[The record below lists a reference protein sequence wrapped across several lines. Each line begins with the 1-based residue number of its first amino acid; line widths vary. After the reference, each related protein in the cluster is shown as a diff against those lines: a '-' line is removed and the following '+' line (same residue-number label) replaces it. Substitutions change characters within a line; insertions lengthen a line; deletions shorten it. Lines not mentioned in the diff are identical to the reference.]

1 MRTLCNLMTG
11 GGFCDTMPR
20 ASQRAGTYSS
30 MRLPGMP
37 WPCWR
42 RHGRPA
48 SIPTDHGS
56 QLYAD
61 ESKVGERGE
70 SEKKLAEAG
79 IRQIPARVKPP
90 PDPAASWS
98 ASTASSSA
106 RCAASR
112 TWQDRR
118 GLRPRLGGGPPG
130 ADPVARFVKN
140 CNYRRPRMSPDWDN
154 LETPYQAFQKNMP
167 PIPP

>member
-1 MRTLCNLMTG
+1 
-11 GGFCDTMPR
+11 
-20 ASQRAGTYSS
+20 
-30 MRLPGMP
+30 MP

-48 SIPTDHGS
+48 PIPTDHGS

-79 IRQIPARVKPP
+79 IRQIPARVNRPQTSGKLERFHGEQQRKMRRFKDVAGPP
-90 PDPAASWS
+90 GTAA
-98 ASTASSSA
+98 
-106 RCAASR
+106 
-112 TWQDRR
+112 
-118 GLRPRLGGGPPG
+118 PFGGGPPG

-140 CNYRRPRMSPDWDN
+140 YNYRRPRMSPDWDN
-154 LETPYQAFQKNMP
+154 LETPHPAFQKNMP

>member
-20 ASQRAGTYSS
+20 ASQRAGAYSS

-48 SIPTDHGS
+48 PIPTDHGS

-70 SEKKLAEAG
+70 YEKKMAEAG
-79 IRQIPARVKPP
+79 IRQIPARVNRPQTQRQAGALP
-90 PDPAASWS
+90 RRAA
-98 ASTASSSA
+98 AQDAPLQGRGRTAGD
-106 RCAASR
+106 CGPV
-112 TWQDRR
+112 WRR
-118 GLRPRLGGGPPG
+118 PPG

-140 CNYRRPRMSPDWDN
+140 YNYRRPRMSPDWDS
-154 LETPYQAFQKNMP
+154 LETPHPAFQKNMP